1 MTTNTQPLPL
11 TRWQRLRR
19 SFTTGWTLTKVV
31 TWAVGGFI
39 GLLLLLFVLAAI
51 YAWTNDAV
59 EAASR
64 MDYWRNLISIF
75 ISLQIIVIVV
85 AIGILIVQIARFV
98 NLLRSEVKP
107 ITQDA
112 QQTAQTARA
121 TAEFVSKHSVEPVIK
136 TLSFTAG
143 LLAFLREIVQLGRIL
158 KRQNGS
164 ANHDDKQ

>member
-1 MTTNTQPLPL
+1 MTNPQPL
-11 TRWQRLRR
+11 TRLQRLRR
-19 SFTTGWTLTKVV
+19 WFTTGWSLTRVV
-31 TWAVGGFI
+31 MWAAGGFI
-39 GLLLLLFVLAAI
+39 GLILLLFGMAAV

-59 EAASR
+59 EAANR
-64 MDYWRNLISIF
+64 MDYWRNLVTIF

-112 QQTAQTARA
+112 QQTMQTARA
-121 TAEFVSKHSVEPVIK
+121 TTEFVSKHGVEPVIK

-158 KRQNGS
+158 KRQSNGS
-164 ANHDDKQ
+164 ATNDDKQ